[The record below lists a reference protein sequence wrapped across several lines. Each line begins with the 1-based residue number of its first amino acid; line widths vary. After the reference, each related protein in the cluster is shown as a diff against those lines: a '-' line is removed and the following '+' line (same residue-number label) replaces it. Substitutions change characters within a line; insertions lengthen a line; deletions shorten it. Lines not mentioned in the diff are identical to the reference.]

1 MAETRTLVTGQA
13 SGPALVLE
21 APLSFW
27 GGIDPVTGVLVDGH
41 HPQHG
46 ARVSGTVL
54 VMPSGRGSS
63 SSSTVLAEAVRLG
76 TAPAAIVLREPD
88 PIVALGAV
96 VARELYGTSVPVVVS
111 DAPLRNGEAL
121 TVIAEATAARLEPA

>member
-1 MAETRTLVTGQA
+1 MAETRTLVTGEA
-13 SGPALVLE
+13 SGPVVVLD

-46 ARVSGTVL
+46 ARISGTVL

-76 TAPAAIVLREPD
+76 TAPAAIILREPD

-111 DAPLRNGEAL
+111 DVRLSDGERV
-121 TVIAEATAARLEPA
+121 TVVAEAATARLEPD